1 MTSVSA
7 VTTLAAVLVG
17 VITVLSSFLGGAPA
31 SIGLFSFD
39 EHSVFALAVCVC
51 VCVCVYIYIYV
62 YF

>member
-39 EHSVFALAVCVC
+39 EHSVFALAVSVC
-51 VCVCVYIYIYV
+51 VCV
-62 YF
+62 